1 MLGVDAPWRQGPGDH
16 GSDLFNATGS
26 LGIGILRRETA
37 QMRRG
42 HCSGVLSEGKRRPL
56 IGCSPDIETERT

>member
-1 MLGVDAPWRQGPGDH
+1 MSLLPPLLEPIRMLGVDAPWRQGPGDH
-16 GSDLFNATGS
+16 GSDLFNAAGS

-42 HCSGVLSEGKRRPL
+42 HC
-56 IGCSPDIETERT
+56 